1 MWLIISFILVA
12 LIFDSGGDKLD
23 TSHSKGSVLHVTHA
37 PVQESRSDWKA
48 ISPHDINCNIFKWKS
63 DEGKVKYQ
71 PGHIKYLEL

>member
-1 MWLIISFILVA
+1 MHLLRKEGRRKKGQSPKDTIIVNSL
-12 LIFDSGGDKLD
+12 SG
-23 TSHSKGSVLHVTHA
+23 LHVTHA

-71 PGHIKYLEL
+71 PGHIKYPEL

>member
-12 LIFDSGGDKLD
+12 LIFDSEVDKLD
-23 TSHSKGSVLHVTHA
+23 TSHSKGSALHVTHA

-71 PGHIKYLEL
+71 PGHIKYPEL